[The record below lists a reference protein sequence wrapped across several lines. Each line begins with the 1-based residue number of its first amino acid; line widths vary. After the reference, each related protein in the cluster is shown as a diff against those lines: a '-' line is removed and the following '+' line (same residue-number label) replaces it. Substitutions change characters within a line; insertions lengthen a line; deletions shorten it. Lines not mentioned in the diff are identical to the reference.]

1 MKAVQ
6 KKETYTY
13 AALPNVKEAASKKAR
28 KEGMTLS
35 QKIHQLLQEYIKT
48 K

>member
-6 KKETYTY
+6 KKVTYTY
-13 AALPNVKEAASKKAR
+13 AALPSVKQAASKKAK

-35 QKIHQLLQEYIKT
+35 QKIHQLLQEYIRT
-48 K
+48 N